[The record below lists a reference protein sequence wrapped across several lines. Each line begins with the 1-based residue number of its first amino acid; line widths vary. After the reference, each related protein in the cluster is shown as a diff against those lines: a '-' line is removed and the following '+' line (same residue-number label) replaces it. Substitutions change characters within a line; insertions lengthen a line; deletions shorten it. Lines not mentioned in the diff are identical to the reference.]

1 MKRNLS
7 TFRGL
12 LVCAA
17 LLGFSAV
24 AIAADESV
32 NPGEQ
37 SADSLVRWIHFVI
50 VAALLFWLCKKVMPQ
65 YIRGNA
71 DRISSAIT
79 KATAIKAEADK
90 QLKEAAAK
98 LTRLEQEIEQFRQ
111 QALKDGAAELERLR
125 GMTKVEL
132 EKVGA
137 AAKVE
142 IAAAE
147 HAARVEL
154 KALAAKLA
162 MDRAE
167 SMVSQQMTPAVQ
179 ESMINNFVQSLQG
192 RPN

>member
-1 MKRNLS
+1 MKRNLLIL
-7 TFRGL
+7 RGL
-12 LVCAA
+12 LVSAA
-17 LLGFSAV
+17 LLGFSAI
-24 AIAADESV
+24 AMAADEV
-32 NPGEQ
+32 NPNEH
-37 SADSLVRWIHFVI
+37 SADEVVRWIHFVI
-50 VAALLFWLCKKVMPQ
+50 VAGILFWLCKKILPP
-65 YIRGNA
+65 YIRSNA
-71 DRISSAIT
+71 DRISAAIT

-111 QALKDGAAELERLR
+111 QAQKDTAAELERLR
-125 GMTKVEL
+125 GMTKIEL
-132 EKVGA
+132 EKVTA

-142 IAAAE
+142 IDAAE

-167 SMVSQQMTPAVQ
+167 SLVSQQMTPAVQ
-179 ESMINNFVQSLQG
+179 ESMINSFVQSLQG